1 MQKFISKE
9 DLARKLT
16 ELAKEFELIGPKET
30 PGLGVFYE
38 TITDVEELHFDAG
51 FAIEPVKKFFLSPTE
66 CLAKETLTSDSV
78 ALETPDAPQKR
89 RLVIGITPCEARG
102 LTLLDEVFNSEY
114 KDNFY
119 INNRKR
125 TVVVGLSC
133 AKPDESCFCVS
144 IKGSP
149 VENTGMDAMLYSLED
164 GFIIEIISDKGK
176 ELFSPI
182 GENISADKLKAWT
195 IDKEK
200 RINSVKKTI
209 RVPEP
214 EALDL
219 IFESEYWSKASYPC
233 LSCGICTYLCPTCH
247 CFDLVDEARKKLRC
261 YDSCAFKDFT
271 LEASGE
277 NPRKN
282 KKDRYRQRAF
292 HKFNYFRKNFGEN
305 LCVGCG
311 RCIRFCPV
319 KINIADIIDKAPVI
333 K

>member
-1 MQKFISKE
+1 MQKFILKE
-9 DLARKLT
+9 DLFRKLA
-16 ELAKEFELIGPKET
+16 ELSKEFELIGPKET
-30 PGLGVFYE
+30 PGKGVFYE
-38 TITDVEELHFDAG
+38 NIVEAKNLRFDGG
-51 FAIEPVKKFFLSPTE
+51 FAIEPIKKFFLNPTE
-66 CLAKETLTSDSV
+66 CLAKETLTSNSV
-78 ALETPDAPQKR
+78 DLKTPVLSEKKR
-89 RLVIGITPCEARG
+89 IVIGITPCEAKG
-102 LTLLDEVFNSEY
+102 LTLLDKVFDSEY
-114 KDNFY
+114 KDIFF

-133 AKPDESCFCVS
+133 DKPDDKCFCTS
-144 IKGSP
+144 MNGSP
-149 VENTGMDAMLYSLED
+149 IENTGTDAMLYTFEN
-164 GFIIEIISDKGK
+164 GFIIDIISDKGK
-176 ELFSPI
+176 ELFGAI
-182 GENISADKLKAWT
+182 GENINADKLKIWAT
-195 IDKEK
+195 DKEK
-200 RINSVKKTI
+200 RKSSVKKKI
-209 RVPEP
+209 NVPKP
-214 EALDL
+214 ETLDL
-219 IFESEYWSKASYPC
+219 TFESEYWVKASQSC

-319 KINIADIIDKAPVI
+319 KINIADIIDKAPV
-333 K
+333 